1 MKKKK
6 LVLKNIALLAF
17 VSLGFIACERD
28 FAEIGTGIVG
38 DDNFNT
44 TSQTYPVITYNKRVT
59 PIQSNALP
67 DNLLGFY
74 NDSDFG
80 ETTVNFVGQ
89 LTPSKLDPT
98 FGDNVVLDS
107 VVLTI
112 PFYSSAIELDDENNV
127 VYELDSVYPKNDFTP
142 MNISIYRSDYFLR
155 DFDPTEGF
163 ETSQRYYSNGATS
176 ENDFISPTE
185 LEGELIYTVQN
196 FIPSEEII
204 ILTEENE
211 DGEQEETSRLVPSI
225 RLNLIDQLDDFDQN
239 FWENL
244 IFAKE
249 GEPELSNLN
258 NFYDYFRGLYFKI
271 DNEDG
276 NGTLMQLDLSDTD
289 KSTLIM
295 YYTSDI
301 TSTIND
307 EEQVEERQGE
317 YEMTFSGNRV
327 NIFNNQFNP
336 QILQEIEDADPIN
349 GDERLFLKGGEGSM
363 AIIDIFTEDEEGN
376 TFNDYMNEYRT
387 TDDLGNIIEMKR
399 LVNEAYI
406 EFYVDHLNSQNDP
419 NRVYLYDLKNNLPL
433 IDHFLD
439 VSTNTTSNDGKFRH
453 LVPLETIE
461 DELGVVISKKY
472 KVRVTEHIN
481 NMILKDSSNVKLG
494 LVVTSNV
501 SSTTNYNVLNE
512 EENFTNFPSGAIL
525 TPKSTILHGSKSSD
539 EDKKVKL
546 KIYYT
551 EPNN

>member
-1 MKKKK
+1 MKKRK

-17 VSLGFIACERD
+17 ISLGFIACERD
-28 FAEIGTGIVG
+28 FTEIGTGIVG

-74 NDSDFG
+74 NDPDFG
-80 ETTVNFVGQ
+80 ETTVNFVSQ
-89 LTPSKLDPT
+89 LTPSKIDPT

-107 VVLTI
+107 VILTI
-112 PFYSSAIELDDENNV
+112 PFYSSAIDLDDENNV
-127 VYELDSVYPKNDFTP
+127 VYELDSVYPKNNFTP

-155 DFDPTEGF
+155 DFDPTEDF
-163 ETSQRYYSNGATS
+163 ETSQKYYSNGATS
-176 ENDFISPTE
+176 ENDIISPTQ
-185 LEGELIYTVQN
+185 LEGELIYSVEEFTPN
-196 FIPSEEII
+196 EEII

-225 RLNLIDQLDDFDQN
+225 RLNLIDQPDNFDQV

-271 DNEDG
+271 DSEDG

-336 QILQEIEDADPIN
+336 QILQEIQDADPVN

-376 TFNDYMNEYRT
+376 TFNDYMNEYRS
-387 TDDLGNIIEMKR
+387 TDDSGNIIETKR

-439 VSTNTTSNDGKFRH
+439 VTTNTTSNDGKFRH

-481 NMILKDSSNVKLG
+481 NMILRDSSNVKLG